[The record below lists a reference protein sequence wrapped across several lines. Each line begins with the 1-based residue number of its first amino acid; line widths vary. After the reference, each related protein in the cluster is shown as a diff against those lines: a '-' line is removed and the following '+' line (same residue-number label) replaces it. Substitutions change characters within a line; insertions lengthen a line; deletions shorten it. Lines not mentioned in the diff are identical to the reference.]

1 MAALFMKKSAGQL
14 VGQFV
19 GLLATGATGKQN
31 MFLILN
37 NFSAKY
43 RVKYRCLVGLQTNVY
58 RDPQFCIYQTAIQLG
73 HRPWSPAERQLY
85 QNMQEQISDYLRN
98 HMISTVRYS
107 NHFTNVI
114 IMAVYILFSYCNVIS
129 TVVDQLRKSY
139 IMVIFILFSYCNMI

>member
-43 RVKYRCLVGLQTNVY
+43 RVKYRCLVGL
-58 RDPQFCIYQTAIQLG
+58 
-73 HRPWSPAERQLY
+73 
-85 QNMQEQISDYLRN
+85 
-98 HMISTVRYS
+98 
-107 NHFTNVI
+107 
-114 IMAVYILFSYCNVIS
+114 
-129 TVVDQLRKSY
+129 
-139 IMVIFILFSYCNMI
+139 